1 MAGAQTSC
9 DTRLQLRFGVNLES
23 KLHRIRLATAPPA
36 VTLIYAERSLE
47 QVREVMEKL
56 G

>member
-1 MAGAQTSC
+1 
-9 DTRLQLRFGVNLES
+9 VNLES
-23 KLHRIRLATAPPA
+23 KLRRIHLATAH
-36 VTLIYAERSLE
+36 LRSHLLYAERSLE